1 MKAHHLVDSTSDHSA
16 LLISNSTTQHQSR
29 AKRFHFE
36 AMWTKNAE
44 CKTIIESSWGV
55 NIDLST
61 PEGIMSNLNDCAV
74 ELMRWSSNVFSQIP
88 KNIKEKRNTLSSL
101 TSQDKDGSLST
112 EINGLR
118 WEINDLLDDEEIY
131 WGQRA
136 KAHQLKEGDKNTS
149 FFHAQASERR
159 KQNTILGIWDSQG
172 RWCDGKDSIAQAAI
186 NYFGNIYASASPS
199 GIDEVTDAIPTR
211 VTAEMNESLNRNF
224 TREEVVIALKQI
236 HPTKAPSPDG
246 MSAIFYQK
254 YWSIVGCSVTN
265 MVLNVLNNDLSM
277 AYLNKTNIA
286 LIPKVNNP
294 KRMTDFRPISLC
306 NVVYKLI

>member
-1 MKAHHLVDSTSDHSA
+1 MDGFRKVVDYCAFQDLGYCGGDFTWCNMQGGENRIYLRLDRAFANSKWKEKFGGMKAHHLVDSTSDHSA

-55 NIDLST
+55 NIDLIT

-136 KAHQLKEGDKNTS
+136 KAH
-149 FFHAQASERR
+149 
-159 KQNTILGIWDSQG
+159 
-172 RWCDGKDSIAQAAI
+172 
-186 NYFGNIYASASPS
+186 
-199 GIDEVTDAIPTR
+199 
-211 VTAEMNESLNRNF
+211 
-224 TREEVVIALKQI
+224 
-236 HPTKAPSPDG
+236 
-246 MSAIFYQK
+246 
-254 YWSIVGCSVTN
+254 
-265 MVLNVLNNDLSM
+265 
-277 AYLNKTNIA
+277 
-286 LIPKVNNP
+286 
-294 KRMTDFRPISLC
+294 
-306 NVVYKLI
+306 

>member
-1 MKAHHLVDSTSDHSA
+1 MKAHHLVDSTSDHNA
-16 LLISNSTTQHQSR
+16 LLISNSTTHHQSR

-136 KAHQLKEGDKNTS
+136 KAH
-149 FFHAQASERR
+149 
-159 KQNTILGIWDSQG
+159 
-172 RWCDGKDSIAQAAI
+172 
-186 NYFGNIYASASPS
+186 
-199 GIDEVTDAIPTR
+199 
-211 VTAEMNESLNRNF
+211 
-224 TREEVVIALKQI
+224 
-236 HPTKAPSPDG
+236 
-246 MSAIFYQK
+246 
-254 YWSIVGCSVTN
+254 
-265 MVLNVLNNDLSM
+265 
-277 AYLNKTNIA
+277 
-286 LIPKVNNP
+286 
-294 KRMTDFRPISLC
+294 
-306 NVVYKLI
+306 